1 MSYDKAA
8 NLLRLAICA
17 AGRVGMTL
25 GEIEEMF
32 ECDRRTA
39 QRMTVKLSQCL
50 ERALRVAKPWACASV
65 DDGPRSA
72 WSEWELRAPL
82 PQR

>member
-1 MSYDKAA
+1 MSYDNAA
-8 NLLRLAICA
+8 KLLRLAICA

-39 QRMTVKLSQCL
+39 QRMTVKLMEVFIDA
-50 ERALRVAKPWACASV
+50 ERWV
-65 DDGPRSA
+65 DEDDQRPR
-72 WSEWELRAPL
+72 WRL
-82 PQR
+82 PSSRFR

>member
-1 MSYDKAA
+1 MSYDNAA
-8 NLLRLAICA
+8 KLLRLAICA

-39 QRMTVKLSQCL
+39 QRMTVKLM
-50 ERALRVAKPWACASV
+50 
-65 DDGPRSA
+65 
-72 WSEWELRAPL
+72 
-82 PQR
+82 